1 MPRLK
6 KALSANPSA
15 SSATSR
21 PRSKCELC
29 SREDR
34 SSQWVEVV
42 PEGEGISCVTVDVT
56 LRLCP
61 EHRARLLQ
69 AVNREDADNIE
80 PPKYEGMGWGT
91 TPNGKGK

>member
-1 MPRLK
+1 
-6 KALSANPSA
+6 
-15 SSATSR
+15 
-21 PRSKCELC
+21 
-29 SREDR
+29 
-34 SSQWVEVV
+34 
-42 PEGEGISCVTVDVT
+42 VDVT